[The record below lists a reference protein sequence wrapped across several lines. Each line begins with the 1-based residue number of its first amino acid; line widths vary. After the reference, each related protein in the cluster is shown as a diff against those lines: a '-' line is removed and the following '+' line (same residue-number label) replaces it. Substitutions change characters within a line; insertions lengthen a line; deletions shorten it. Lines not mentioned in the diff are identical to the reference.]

1 MPMSVRLDE
10 ETEALIRQLAKAA
23 GRTKSWVVR
32 EAVAEYAAQR
42 EAPLRMPYEA
52 FAPFIGVIETGHGT
66 LSENTGD
73 RYAELVTK
81 KQRGRRSR

>member
-1 MPMSVRLDE
+1 MPMSVRLDD
-10 ETEALIRQLAKAA
+10 ETEALIRQLAKSA
-23 GRTKSWVVR
+23 GRTKSWVIR

-42 EAPLRMPYEA
+42 EAPHRTPYEA
-52 FAPFIGVIETGHGT
+52 FAPFIGIIETGHGT

-73 RYAELVTK
+73 RYAELVTR

>member
-10 ETEALIRQLAKAA
+10 ETEALIRQLAKSA

-42 EAPLRMPYEA
+42 EAPLRRPFEA
-52 FAPFIGVIETGHGT
+52 FSPFIGVVETGHGT